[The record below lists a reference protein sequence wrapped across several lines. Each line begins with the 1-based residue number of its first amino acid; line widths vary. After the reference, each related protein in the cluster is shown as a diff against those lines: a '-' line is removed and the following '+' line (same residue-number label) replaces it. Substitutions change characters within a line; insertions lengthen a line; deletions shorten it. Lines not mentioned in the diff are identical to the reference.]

1 MWPFNKYAKH
11 RFKCLSARACG
22 VLLENIYFLPIPLV
36 KQENYFPGKG
46 KPTQPATGVVKKA
59 YVFYLLFLSSRSRQ
73 SLARLFSILVLR
85 ICSRQQTQMP
95 AKLKCKD
102 MKFYWRPLELKTR
115 TGFNLRFFL
124 RLLKKKT
131 LRKVPLFFL
140 FTRKVALFL
149 LLKEVKPS
157 PKL

>member
-1 MWPFNKYAKH
+1 M
-11 RFKCLSARACG
+11 R
-22 VLLENIYFLPIPLV
+22 NIDLNAYQRGPVAYFLKNLFFLPIPLV
-36 KQENYFPGKG
+36 KQENYFHGKG

-59 YVFYLLFLSSRSRQ
+59 CVFYLLFLSSRSRQ

-85 ICSRQQTQMP
+85 ICSRQQAQMP
-95 AKLKCKD
+95 AKLKCKE

-124 RLLKKKT
+124 RLLKKKRHSGKLHCT
-131 LRKVPLFFL
+131 FYSPEKLALLF
-140 FTRKVALFL
+140 